1 MCPRLGR
8 PKSDNPQNIRF
19 EVRIDKQTQEVLT
32 ECAKSLNVS
41 RSEVVKKGIMLGKD
55 SLK

>member
-32 ECAKSLNVS
+32 ECAKILNVS
-41 RSEVVKKGIMLGKD
+41 RSEVVKKGIMLVKD